1 MANEIERNQI
11 ISLVQKISNAEGS
24 EEELN
29 AMMGYLV
36 SSVPHPN
43 VIDLI
48 FDADTD
54 LTAEQIADIALNY
67 RPTQL

>member
-24 EEELN
+24 EEELY
-29 AMMGYLV
+29 AMMDNLV

-67 RPTQL
+67 QPTQL